1 MLPPSLSKADIHL
14 LHVFSVVVEARSFSA
29 AQVVLN
35 VSASTISRQISDL
48 ETRLGLRLC
57 QRGRKG
63 FRLTD
68 KGEIVYAASR
78 KLFAALDLFGETVDG
93 TRGKLVGR
101 LTIGAIDNWVF
112 NDKAP
117 IVPALS
123 EFARIAPDVAIELHS
138 IAPGDIEIGVQDGH
152 IALGIGVF
160 HNKKPGLIY
169 EPLKTERI
177 GLYCG
182 QTHPLFKAGTK
193 AAVDEFLSQANFC
206 NRAYLN
212 EQKVAPVSRGLRS
225 TATAHQIEGVAM
237 LVLTGCFIGY
247 LPEGLAD
254 IWVRQGRMRSVGN
267 GRFDQK
273 SHITLVRKR
282 GDEPNL
288 VVKTFTELLVRAC
301 KSDLSSD
308 SFLWARSATLP
319 NG

>member
-14 LHVFSVVVEARSFSA
+14 LHVFSIVVEARGFSA
-29 AQVVLN
+29 AQVILN

-48 ETRLGLRLC
+48 ETRLGMRLC
-57 QRGRKG
+57 ERGRKG

-78 KLFAALDLFGETVDG
+78 KLFAALDQFGETVDG

-101 LTIGAIDNWVF
+101 LSIAAIDNWVF
-112 NDKAP
+112 NDSAP
-117 IVPALS
+117 ITPALS
-123 EFARIAPDVAIELHS
+123 EFARIAPDVIIELHS

-160 HNKKPGLIY
+160 HNEKPGLIY

-177 GLYCG
+177 SLYCG
-182 QTHPLFKAGTK
+182 QGHPLFEAETEADVEDLLPK
-193 AAVDEFLSQANFC
+193 ANFC

-212 EQKVAPVSRGLRS
+212 EGRVAPVSRGLRS
-225 TATAHQIEGVAM
+225 TAMAHQIEGVAM
-237 LVLTGCFIGY
+237 LVLTGKFIGY

-254 IWVRQGRMRSVGN
+254 IWVRPGRMRAVGN

-273 SHITLVRKR
+273 SQITLVRKR
-282 GDEPNL
+282 GEEPNL
-288 VVKTFTELLVRAC
+288 VVKTFTELLARAC
-301 KSDLSSD
+301 KNDLASD
-308 SFLWARSATLP
+308 
-319 NG
+319 